1 MKKIFTLICMAA
13 MAVSVNAQTPD
24 DEYLAIDDE
33 KNFNTEFANAIVGEY
48 TDGEGNKKVDYT
60 AKNIVNGQSVVTYKG
75 SHVTMTA
82 VSNGTPEDLLKS
94 EGYTQEQSFDNTNW
108 PKWGDPQWKVFNKN
122 KKIWHYN
129 DANEQVT
136 DFIFYAIQGTA
147 NPVTGFKSRV
157 VTSGEEKEFE
167 KLTADYEGY
176 YFVPGTSTSVPI
188 SGEYFTFKAD
198 AAGMFRIGFAVTSG
212 TNRYM
217 YIVEESTVRTLE
229 TSEYKVEGYVNGVDN
244 EKYEPMWQ
252 ASMMVNADRSIGNA
266 TGQTYKDDSWQEVNE
281 LTRDKFGWFV
291 FNAKAN
297 ETYYIFTPNT
307 QFGFRSYEFYINKSI
322 DDYQPQNPA
331 GIESIKTVA
340 AKNANDAIY
349 NLAGQKVDK
358 SYKGIKVQNGK
369 KFF

>member
-82 VSNGTPEDLLKS
+82 VSNGTPEDLLAE

-108 PKWGDPQWKVFNKN
+108 PKWGDPQWKVFNKS

-136 DFIFYAIQGTA
+136 DFMFYAVQGTA
-147 NPVTGFKSRV
+147 NPVTGFKSKA
-157 VTSGEEKEFE
+157 VTTDEVFS

-198 AAGMFRIGFAVTSG
+198 ADGMFRIGFAVASG
-212 TNRYM
+212 ANRYM
-217 YIVEESTVRTLE
+217 YIVEQSTVRTLE

-244 EKYEPMWQ
+244 EKGEPMWQ
-252 ASMMVNADRSIGNA
+252 ASIMVNADRSIGNVEG
-266 TGQTYKDDSWQEVNE
+266 TTYKDGAWQTRNE
-281 LTRDKFGWFV
+281 LNSDKCGWFV

-307 QFGFRSYEFYINKSI
+307 QFGFRNYEFYINKSI
-322 DDYQPQNPA
+322 DDYTPQNPA

-340 AKNANDAIY
+340 SKNANDAIY

-358 SYKGIKVQNGK
+358 SYKGVKVQNGK